1 MTEDQIDKIQQ
12 LVTFD
17 PGSDAYTASRSVFEL
32 QGASYPMFIPQYHA
46 PPVPRLEYFKVTIPD
61 EVLIY
66 PNPASNYIRV
76 NVDLIEGQENS
87 FNLYNSNGQK
97 VLVQKLI
104 YKDMLVDIKSQANGA
119 YSWEIVK
126 DGRKVESGKLIKQ

>member
-1 MTEDQIDKIQQ
+1 
-12 LVTFD
+12 
-17 PGSDAYTASRSVFEL
+17 
-32 QGASYPMFIPQYHA
+32 MFIPQYHA
-46 PPVPRLEYFKVTIPD
+46 PPVPRLEYFEVDIPD

-87 FNLYNSNGQK
+87 FSLYNSNGQK